1 MFAVESETSRVVPSG
16 EIAMWSE
23 RCPSMGK
30 RQTISPVLRLMPT
43 TSAKLGR
50 ETYTKRPSCDV
61 NMSSVNWS
69 LPSPTACLIARKKA
83 SRSGSLWISAMRSS
97 LSGIVLIRA
106 RRLNVCAST
115 MSAVPS
121 QLLPTNIT

>member
-30 RQTISPVLRLMPT
+30 PQTISPVLKLMPT

-61 NMSSVNWS
+61 N
-69 LPSPTACLIARKKA
+69 
-83 SRSGSLWISAMRSS
+83 
-97 LSGIVLIRA
+97 IR
-106 RRLNVCAST
+106 
-115 MSAVPS
+115 P
-121 QLLPTNIT
+121 